1 MKAKEVTGYLYGPVP
16 SWRLGRSL
24 GVDIIPFKTCSFN
37 CIYCELGR
45 TTDLTVDRKEYVS
58 AATIIEELKSFLAK
72 RNKIIDYITL
82 SGSGEPTLNSMIGEM
97 VKEIKKLTD
106 IPVAILTNSF
116 LLNREE
122 VRRELRKA
130 DVVLPSLDVVS
141 QSMFE
146 CLNRPH
152 PSLKIKE
159 IIEGLKEFRKEF
171 RNKIWLEVL
180 LVRGINDGGEVIQ
193 KLAQVIEKIGPDKV
207 QLNTVVRPPAE
218 EEVFPLSQK
227 ELCSIEKELPGK
239 VEVVRKFRKVAEGEH
254 VGKLETNIKNLLNR
268 RPCTL
273 SDISY
278 ALKVDR
284 QKVMENLT
292 VLERHAEIKTE
303 LHNRKRY
310 YISTRQNK
318 LGNGTHSKKGPTQAT
333 K

>member
-1 MKAKEVTGYLYGPVP
+1 MRAKEVAGYLYGPVP

-45 TTDLTVDRKEYVS
+45 TTDLTVQRREYVS
-58 AATIIEELKSFLAK
+58 TATIIEELESFLAK

-97 VKEIKKLTD
+97 VKEIKKITD
-106 IPVAILTNSF
+106 IPVAILTNSS

-141 QSMFE
+141 QSTFE

-159 IIEGLKEFRKEF
+159 IIDGLREFRKEF

-180 LVRGINDGGEVIQ
+180 LVRGINDTQEAIQ
-193 KLAQVIEKIGPDKV
+193 KLAQVIEKIRPDKI
-207 QLNTVVRPPAE
+207 QLNSVVRPPAE
-218 EEVFPLSQK
+218 EEAVPLTPK
-227 ELCSIEKELPGK
+227 EVCSIEKELPGK
-239 VEVVRKFRKVAEGEH
+239 VEMVGKLTKVAKGERI
-254 VGKLETNIKNLLNR
+254 GKLETDIKNLLKR

-278 ALKVDR
+278 ALKADP

-292 VLERHAEIKTE
+292 ILERHLEIKSQF
-303 LHNRKRY
+303 HNRKRY
-310 YISTRQNK
+310 YISTGLGKDSKGRYYRK
-318 LGNGTHSKKGPTQAT
+318 LT
-333 K
+333 